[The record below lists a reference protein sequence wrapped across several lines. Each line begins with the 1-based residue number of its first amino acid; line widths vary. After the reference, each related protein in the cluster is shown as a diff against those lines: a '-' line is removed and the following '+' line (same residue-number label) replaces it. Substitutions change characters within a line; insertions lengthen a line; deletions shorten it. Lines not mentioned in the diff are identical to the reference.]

1 MVSTDAASLS
11 RCSRLQVSTVLWGLV
26 SLGAPPVGGLFKVQS
41 QRFPYFVI
49 GHFVA
54 PTGPKPKRASGP
66 KGDSDTF
73 DDEPRAV
80 TIVSNCPP
88 ELLRRLVTRLSEC
101 AYNTLRLL

>member
-54 PTGPKPKRASGP
+54 PTGPKPKRASG
-66 KGDSDTF
+66 
-73 DDEPRAV
+73 
-80 TIVSNCPP
+80 
-88 ELLRRLVTRLSEC
+88 RRETQTPSMMNLARSPSSATVHQNFC
-101 AYNTLRLL
+101 AGS